1 MLHNSAQTGDP
12 FGTSMPNDATTPAH
26 GHHGPPPV
34 QLALFGA
41 DDATRQTRAIAAATA
56 IATGPSRRDR
66 LARWI
71 ADRGHLGATREEIA
85 TALRMKIQSVCP
97 LVKEMQRAGRL
108 VPTHRTRPTTSGKPA
123 VVLIAPSFTTPA
135 TPRS

>member
-1 MLHNSAQTGDP
+1 MLHDIAQTGEP
-12 FGTSMPNDATTPAH
+12 FGASLPNDATTPAH
-26 GHHGPPPV
+26 GHHGPRPV

-41 DDATRQTRAIAAATA
+41 DDATRQTRAIAAAA
-56 IATGPSRRDR
+56 MPTGPSRRDR

-123 VVLIAPSFTTPA
+123 VVLIAPGFA
-135 TPRS
+135 TPDAGVK